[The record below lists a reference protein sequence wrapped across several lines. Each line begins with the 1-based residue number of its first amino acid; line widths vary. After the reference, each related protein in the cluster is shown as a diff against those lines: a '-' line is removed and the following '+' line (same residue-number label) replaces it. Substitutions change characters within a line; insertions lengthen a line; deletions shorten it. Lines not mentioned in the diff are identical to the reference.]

1 MIDTLITSRTRI
13 KLLIRLFLNS
23 SSKAYLKGLAAE
35 FDESSNAVRLE
46 LNRFEQ
52 AGLLTS
58 SRDGMKKMFQA
69 NTDHPLYEDIRS
81 ILLKHL
87 GFDHIIEKVVEK
99 LGDLR
104 RAFVTGDYARG
115 IDTGTI
121 NLLLV
126 GSSIDMDYLNQLSLK
141 AEEIIKRSIR
151 YEVCT
156 QDVEEEKINAYGKEA
171 CLLLWEAA

>member
-35 FDESSNAVRLE
+35 FGESSNAVRLE

-52 AGLLTS
+52 AGLLNS
-58 SRDGMKKMFQA
+58 SQDGIKKMYQA
-69 NTDHPLYEDIRS
+69 NTGHPLYDDIRNL
-81 ILLKHL
+81 LLKHL
-87 GFDHIIEKVVEK
+87 GFDQIIEKVVEK

-104 RAFVTGDYARG
+104 RAFITGDYARG
-115 IDTGTI
+115 LDTGTI

-126 GSSIDMDYLNQLSLK
+126 GRAIDMDYLNKLVQK
-141 AEEIIKRSIR
+141 AEKVINRTISC
-151 YEVCT
+151 EVCGKE
-156 QDVEEEKINAYGKEA
+156 DEEQKIKAYGEEA